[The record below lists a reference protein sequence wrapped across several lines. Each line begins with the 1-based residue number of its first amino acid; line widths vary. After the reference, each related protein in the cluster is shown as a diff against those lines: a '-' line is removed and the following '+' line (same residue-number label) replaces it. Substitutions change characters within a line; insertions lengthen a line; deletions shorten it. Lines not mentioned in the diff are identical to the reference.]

1 MVTGADDYVS
11 FVAGKHELKRETV
24 GIADTALSPRLFGY
38 QRYLVDWSLH
48 TGKAAL
54 FADCGLGKGPMALE
68 WARHVA
74 AETRRPTLVL
84 APLAVAQQFVR
95 EGAKFNVD
103 VGYAREQAEVA
114 AHPPVVVT
122 NYERLGKFD
131 PDTFG
136 GVVLDESSI
145 IKSFTGKVKQQIFAA
160 FKRSPFKLACT
171 ATPAPNDHM
180 ELGQH
185 SEFLDVLT
193 SHEMIA
199 RWFINDS
206 ASFGTYRLKGHATA
220 DFWAWVSS
228 WARCV
233 GVPSD
238 VGFPDD
244 GFALP
249 ELRVHRHIVGADH
262 IDGRGDQ
269 LFRLPDLSATAVHKE
284 KRRSAGARAA
294 DVARLVRA
302 ERDEA
307 WLIWCETDYE
317 EAALLAALP
326 DAVAVNGSMALEE
339 KESKLIGFSTGSVRY
354 LISKPRIAGFG
365 MNWQHCAR
373 VAFVGP
379 TFSYEQYYQAIRRCW
394 RFGQARPVECHVAMA
409 ETEVGVWD
417 VMMRKAAEHE
427 AMKREMFA
435 AARRAVVHRDNKPVK
450 YAPRV
455 ARPLVPWIQGEAE

>member
-1 MVTGADDYVS
+1 MSDYDS
-11 FVAGKHELKRETV
+11 FVSTKHELKRETV
-24 GIADTALSPRLFGY
+24 GVAGAALSPRLFDY
-38 QRYLVDWSLH
+38 QRYLVDWALGV
-48 TGKAAL
+48 GKAAL

-68 WARHVA
+68 WARPVA
-74 AETRRPTLVL
+74 AETRLPVLVL

-95 EGAKFNVD
+95 EGEKFELE
-103 VGYAREQAEVA
+103 VGYAREQSDVA
-114 AHPPVVVT
+114 TLPPLVVT
-122 NYERLGKFD
+122 NYERIGKFD
-131 PDTFG
+131 PEAFG

-145 IKSFTGKVKQQIFAA
+145 IKAFTGKVKQQIFAA
-160 FKRSPFKLACT
+160 FKHAPFKLACT

-206 ASFGTYRLKGHATA
+206 SSFGTYRLKGHATA

-233 GVPSD
+233 GTPSD
-238 VGFPDD
+238 IGFSDD
-244 GFALP
+244 GFVLP

-262 IDGRGDQ
+262 LDGRGDE
-269 LFRLPDLSATAVHKE
+269 LFRLPDLSATAVHEE
-284 KRRSAGARAA
+284 KRRSAPARAEK
-294 DVARLVRA
+294 VAELVRA
-302 ERDEA
+302 DAAEP

-326 DAVAVNGSMALEE
+326 EAVAVNGSMSIEE
-339 KESKLIGFSTGSVRY
+339 KEARLIGFSTGAVRY
-354 LISKPRIAGFG
+354 LVSKPRIAGFG

-373 VAFVGP
+373 VAFAGP

-394 RFGQARPVECHVAMA
+394 RFGQKRPVECHVAMA
-409 ETEVGVWD
+409 ETEIGVWD
-417 VMMRKAAEHE
+417 VMMRKAADHE

-435 AARRAVVHRDNKPVK
+435 AARRSVVHRDNKPKK
-450 YAPRV
+450 YAPRR
-455 ARPLVPWIQGEAE
+455 AWPLAPWIQGEAA